1 MSLEMTVAYVL
12 IFCRAT
18 IGLVF
23 LMSCMSKA
31 LDIKHFRR
39 AIDAFGILAH
49 RYIRLSALFLVLSEA
64 LVALCMVV
72 GQSLLLP
79 GFFLAM
85 VLLLLFSLAL
95 ASVLVRKINLSCN
108 CFG

>member
-39 AIDAFGILAH
+39 AIDAFEILSH
-49 RYIRLSALFLVLSEA
+49 RYIHFYLPYPFSFYDEALYDYLYGCRAKPVISRFFPCHGAFTALFACS
-64 LVALCMVV
+64 
-72 GQSLLLP
+72 G
-79 GFFLAM
+79 
-85 VLLLLFSLAL
+85 
-95 ASVLVRKINLSCN
+95 ASVFALKINLSV
-108 CFG
+108 